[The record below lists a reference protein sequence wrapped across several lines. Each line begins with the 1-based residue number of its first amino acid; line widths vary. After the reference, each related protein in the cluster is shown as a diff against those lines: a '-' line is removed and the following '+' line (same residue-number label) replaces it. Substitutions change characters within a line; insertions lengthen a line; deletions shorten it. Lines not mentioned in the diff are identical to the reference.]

1 MAFLT
6 CNPLSVASGYLNV
19 KCHRPVLSA
28 LWRPTSLVIFS
39 DLSNLMYFLYMC
51 KYGTLKPIEVI
62 LRRMVG
68 EEREK

>member
-1 MAFLT
+1 
-6 CNPLSVASGYLNV
+6 
-19 KCHRPVLSA
+19 
-28 LWRPTSLVIFS
+28 
-39 DLSNLMYFLYMC
+39 MC